1 MDTGTYPDE
10 RIATYLADHFVSVR
24 LDISDAAAMR
34 AAGRQFRT
42 AWTPTSVFLDH
53 NQNEVRR
60 SIGYLPASDFL
71 GELMLAR
78 AQAAL
83 LHGQYDQAA
92 TLCRAT
98 ATDLPDT
105 GAAPEALFWAAISAF
120 RHSGDKADLLRSWS
134 ELQQRYP
141 DSTWSKR
148 TSFVKQ
154 G

>member
-10 RIATYLADHFVSVR
+10 RIANYLADHFVSAR

-42 AWTPTSVFLDH
+42 PWTPTSVFFDH

-60 SIGYLPASDFL
+60 SIGYLPAADFL

-78 AQAAL
+78 AQVAL

-92 TLCRAT
+92 TLSRAA

-105 GAAPEALFWAAISAF
+105 GAAPEALFWAGIAAF
-120 RHSGDKADLLRSWS
+120 RHSGDKADLLRTWT

-141 DSTWSKR
+141 GSTWAQR
-148 TSFVKQ
+148 TMFVKQ